1 MNYEPFGLMVTQC
14 HARCDGRSVHNPAL
28 KVFTSP
34 FPLIAM
40 RQMALHDILF
50 LQDNESWF
58 AAYDLRFGA
67 RFREQ
72 EKLEDFERP
81 MLDLYRKTKA
91 RLLR

>member
-1 MNYEPFGLMVTQC
+1 M
-14 HARCDGRSVHNPAL
+14 
-28 KVFTSP
+28 FTSP

>member
-1 MNYEPFGLMVTQC
+1 MNYEPFGLMVTRC
-14 HARCDGRSVHNPAL
+14 HARCDGRTVHNPAL

-40 RQMALHDILF
+40 RHMALHDILF

-67 RFREQ
+67 CFRET
-72 EKLEDFERP
+72 EKLRTSKGP
-81 MLDLYRKTKA
+81 CSTCTGKRKPGF
-91 RLLR
+91 